1 MSNGDNYRI
10 EPDSFPTFFSK
21 ASNQSGLACDQDK
34 NIVEDSDQS
43 LKERIKSLESQKKR
57 LEIDLQATVLR
68 FQKEKDLLQSKI
80 SLLESSE
87 RSSKEE
93 LQKISQELTKS
104 ASIPKDS
111 SEKLLFLESQVEFL
125 TKENKRLAEQYKLD
139 KENWEL
145 RLENL
150 KKGGKLE
157 SPINPKTSMQL
168 SKAESRIQALTSEVE
183 DLKLRNDQQK
193 INYQQK
199 LDYVQSEVKKL
210 KAEEEKY
217 IKELETKNKENEE
230 IIAQLNKKVK
240 EIEGMMK
247 KNLEKKSAEKKKV
260 ELKIPEQKSME
271 KSLSVSEQL
280 SKSFKNALIQSPVGR
295 RKVPVSNRR
304 SSSSIKDAD
313 SEKSIKK
320 KTVSRDSSA
329 EKCHPA
335 PARVHN
341 KVPSYLR
348 KENQSNNIDLLEK
361 EIAVLTGRYKYLLQM
376 SQEASELQSL
386 KTEITKVANEIE
398 SKSNQ
403 LFSLKKKQKEFLM
416 QQVTH

>member
-1 MSNGDNYRI
+1 MSNGENYRI
-10 EPDSFPTFFSK
+10 EADSFPTFFSK
-21 ASNQSGLACDQDK
+21 GSNQAGLGCEQDK
-34 NIVEDSDQS
+34 NIAEDTDQS
-43 LKERIKSLESQKKR
+43 LKEHIKSLESQKKR
-57 LEIDLQATVLR
+57 LEIDLQATILR
-68 FQKEKDLLQSKI
+68 FQKEKDLLQTKI
-80 SLLESSE
+80 SVLESSE
-87 RSSKEE
+87 KSSKEE
-93 LQKISQELTKS
+93 LQKIRHDLSKS
-104 ASIPKDS
+104 PSIPKDS
-111 SEKLLFLESQVEFL
+111 SEKLLFLESQVDFL
-125 TKENKRLAEQYKLD
+125 TKENKRLTEQYKLD

-150 KKGGKLE
+150 KKGGKPE
-157 SPINPKTSMQL
+157 SSDKSSLLLN
-168 SKAESRIQALTSEVE
+168 KAESRILALTSEIE
-183 DLKLRNDQQK
+183 DLKSKNDQQK
-193 INYQQK
+193 LNYQQK

-217 IKELETKNKENEE
+217 IKELENKNKENEE
-230 IIAQLNKKVK
+230 TIAQLTKKVR
-240 EIEGMMK
+240 EIEGLMK
-247 KNLEKKSAEKKKV
+247 KNAEKKGIEKKKV

-271 KSLSVSEQL
+271 KSLSVSDQL
-280 SKSFKNALIQSPVGR
+280 SKSFKSSLIQSPVGR

-304 SSSSIKDAD
+304 SSSSIKEGD
-313 SEKSIKK
+313 SERSTKK

-329 EKCHPA
+329 EKSHPA

-348 KENQSNNIDLLEK
+348 KENQSNNIDLIEK

-416 QQVTH
+416 QQVAH